1 MVDHSTL
8 TDPELHEPKGAS
20 TATSGQVYAANGSGS
35 GAWAKPFK
43 YVSVASAYST
53 GSPYA
58 YSATTSEAVLNPT
71 TSTITSSQF
80 TVQTSPNFRLRYD
93 GVETLYAK
101 VYVNASYTHAGGA
114 DRDLELAVYKNG
126 SVITNSRVIETS
138 PNNHY
143 TTVTLIYDIT
153 MATSD
158 YIEIFG
164 KGSASY
170 TANFVKFYTSIEGHV
185 V

>member
-35 GAWAKPFK
+35 GVWAKPFK
-43 YVSVASAYST
+43 YVSVATGYST

-58 YSATTSEAVLNPT
+58 YSATTTEAVLNPT

-93 GVETLYAK
+93 GTETLYAK

-114 DRDLELAVYKNG
+114 NRDLELVVYKNG
-126 SVITNSRVIETS
+126 SAIANSRVIEAT
-138 PNNHY
+138 PTGDYH
-143 TTVTLIYDIT
+143 TITLIYDT
-153 MATSD
+153 AMATND

>member
-1 MVDHSTL
+1 MVDHATL

-35 GAWAKPFK
+35 GVWAKPFK
-43 YVSVASAYST
+43 YVSVATAYST

-71 TSTITSSQF
+71 TSTISSSQF

-93 GVETLYAK
+93 GTETLYSK
-101 VYVNASYTHAGGA
+101 VYLNASIAQASGA
-114 DRDLELAVYKNG
+114 DRDLELVVYKNG
-126 SVITNSRVIETS
+126 SQIANSRMIDTS
-138 PNNHY
+138 HTGEY
-143 TTVTLIYDIT
+143 RSIMMMYDIT
-153 MATSD
+153 LATND

-164 KGSASY
+164 KGSASF
-170 TANFVKFYTSIEGHV
+170 TANFAKLYVSVEGHV